1 MSQISNEHEKSQQC
15 GKCNQV
21 GHTIRS
27 KNCPL
32 YSSSS
37 SSSSQNQSSNERV
50 LDGYVSEEGENDDDV
65 DNNGEQPPDM
75 EPDSDSDDEL
85 DEAENDDID
94 DYEWEDYN
102 IVTFVP
108 EVPNISIRNSRSS
121 SSNDDEP
128 STDDWLPKF
137 NGCRSR
143 GNFEGVNKSKINQ
156 GNCSKPLDFSCCL

>member
-1 MSQISNEHEKSQQC
+1 MNIAKQARYFLINTLVPIPTKR
-15 GKCNQV
+15 K
-21 GHTIRS
+21 
-27 KNCPL
+27 
-32 YSSSS
+32 SSSMS
-37 SSSSQNQSSNERV
+37 
-50 LDGYVSEEGENDDDV
+50 LFFKAI
-65 DNNGEQPPDM
+65 QPPDM

-137 NGCRSR
+137 NGCRS
-143 GNFEGVNKSKINQ
+143 KK
-156 GNCSKPLDFSCCL
+156 